1 MGLEGIENLTGDEQD
16 SEPTEEQQRKYDELR
31 DEVVHT
37 EEKQPITLD
46 ELNAKHLDTS
56 HHNAVDRSER
66 RPVDSVGRAIY
77 PSGDDESA
85 RKQEV
90 RDDSE
95 YQRELAAEQPSEAS
109 TLTDSQPDTRVTD
122 TENDEEQQRRAAAR
136 ADSEQAG
143 NDFRSSPTELAGDVT
158 QYVDSDEKGFIP
170 STPDELDR
178 EDDTDS

>member
-1 MGLEGIENLTGDEQD
+1 MGIEGTENLTGDDTVYEEPAAEQ
-16 SEPTEEQQRKYDELR
+16 PADEG
-31 DEVVHT
+31 T
-37 EEKQPITLD
+37 PITLD

-77 PSGDDESA
+77 PSGNDESA
-85 RKQEV
+85 RAQEV

-95 YQRELAAEQPSEAS
+95 YQRELAADQPSIADS
-109 TLTDSQPDTRVTD
+109 LTDSQPDTRVTD

-158 QYVDSDEKGFIP
+158 QYVESDEKGFIP
-170 STPDELDR
+170 STPDELEQSDG
-178 EDDTDS
+178 DDSDNS

>member
-1 MGLEGIENLTGDEQD
+1 MGIEGTENLTGDDTVHNET
-16 SEPTEEQQRKYDELR
+16 TEAAGE
-31 DEVVHT
+31 
-37 EEKQPITLD
+37 PITLD

-77 PSGDDESA
+77 PSGNDESA
-85 RKQEV
+85 RAQEV

-95 YQRELAAEQPSEAS
+95 YQRELAADQPSIADS
-109 TLTDSQPDTRVTD
+109 LTDSQPDTRVTD

-158 QYVDSDEKGFIP
+158 VNSGDEEAAEP
-170 STPDELDR
+170 ELDR
-178 EDDTDS
+178 NDEPVDPDRPDDTDS